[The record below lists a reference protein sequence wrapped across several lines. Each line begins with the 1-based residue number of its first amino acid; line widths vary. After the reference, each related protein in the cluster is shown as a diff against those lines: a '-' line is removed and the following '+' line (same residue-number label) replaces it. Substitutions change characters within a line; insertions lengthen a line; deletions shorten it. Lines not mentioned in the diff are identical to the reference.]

1 MGGDVMSADN
11 DFTDPRTGRVQPGS
25 PWTNLFPTV
34 DRKTG
39 KPDPRF
45 VRWLSCVAAE
55 FAARREMLD
64 DPVWRVD
71 LRMAKQSIDHAVEDM
86 AACAGYLDV
95 KWMGAP
101 AEAVHHGDGF
111 LGMLPATPD
120 EDDDETVTTADG
132 RPSEAFVRRLAE
144 FATALDFS
152 KGALGHAHMGWAR
165 VAVIVL
171 HNLAEKISAEC
182 GYGIYSADEGD
193 DEGDDE
199 SENEDEGDDAQPA
212 EAPGGDPLMHVDLI
226 FTGEHH
232 E

>member
-1 MGGDVMSADN
+1 MGGDVMSADR
-11 DFTDPRTGRVQPGS
+11 DFADPRTRRVQPGS

-39 KPDPRF
+39 KPDRGF

-95 KWMGAP
+95 KWLGEA
-101 AEAVHHGDGF
+101 AEAARHGDGF

-132 RPSEAFVRRLAE
+132 RPSEAFVRRLAA
-144 FATALDFS
+144 FASALDFS
-152 KGALGHAHMGWAR
+152 KGALGHDHMAWAR
-165 VAVIVL
+165 VAVLVL

-182 GYGIYSADEGD
+182 GYGIYSADES
-193 DEGDDE
+193 ESE
-199 SENEDEGDDAQPA
+199 SENDGEGDDAQPA
-212 EAPGGDPLMHVDLI
+212 EAPGGAPLMHIDLI

-232 E
+232 G